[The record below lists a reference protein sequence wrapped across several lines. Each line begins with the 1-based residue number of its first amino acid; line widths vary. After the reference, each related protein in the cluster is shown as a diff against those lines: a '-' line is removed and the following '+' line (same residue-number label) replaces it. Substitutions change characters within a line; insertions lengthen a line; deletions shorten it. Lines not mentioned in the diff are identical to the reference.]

1 MEKKKATEASEAD
14 KHAVILNVTPVVIG
28 EGVVPKGQLK
38 DVQVDAIIDPPGQSD
53 RMARPGDAEEIAEVA
68 RSMREVG
75 QLQPVMVEEIGDGSY
90 RRVFGHRR
98 IAAARLNGAKTVLA
112 IVVPTLAPDVRRT
125 IVAVENIHRKDLNP
139 AEEHLA
145 VAELL
150 ELQVLNAAVQIGAV
164 IQHGAHMGHKITA
177 ELAKSVN
184 EAAAVA
190 GTNAAV
196 PLALYRR
203 DFLAMPDVRARACEI
218 VAAMLAKPSSWVR
231 DRMYIGRLSL
241 KARALVLAGKLPL
254 VHAREIAK
262 VADPELRDDLAAA
275 YAAGGDEAISDTEP
289 GPLEDLQAEV
299 ANRVFSLKQVPW
311 QVGASFAGKPAC
323 DGCPN
328 NSATSPGLFEH
339 GGDASTEMHAGIGRG
354 IADATK
360 GDVCTDHRCFAEKL
374 RAAKSLLASTA
385 KAVVDSEKQPSRTAT
400 EVLKPAAIREKVEA
414 RLATAKASPI
424 KRGTAT
430 PTAADLKKA
439 AMRDARAQ
447 WVAAMEARA
456 NALEKKLVSL
466 LSKTPGALACFKIF
480 KETKLVQA
488 SQGVQP
494 GDQIKSPAAIKAL
507 LAHVKT
513 PTIAGIVKLEQAAG
527 LKFGLVDAYY
537 DGPSGLA
544 DIIAGE
550 LGIDIGKAPTIESFL
565 PTEIKE
571 MPQTKRVKAA
581 TADGPNGHAFDK
593 AAHRR
598 EEEEDED

>member
-1 MEKKKATEASEAD
+1 MAKKKAESAAEEQAFKTIAAP
-14 KHAVILNVTPVVIG
+14 IVIG
-28 EGVVPKGQLK
+28 EGVVPKGKLK
-38 DVQVDAIIDPPGQSD
+38 DVPVDDIIDPRGPSD
-53 RMARPGDAEEIAEVA
+53 RMERPGDSEEIAEVA

-75 QLQPVMVEEIGDGSY
+75 QLQPVMVEEIGDGSF

-125 IVAVENIHRKDLNP
+125 IVAVENIQRKDLNP

-150 ELQVLNAAVQIGAV
+150 ELQVLNAAVQVGAV
-164 IQHGAHMGHKITA
+164 IQHGAHMGHKFTA

-184 EAAAVA
+184 EAAAVV
-190 GTNAAV
+190 GTNTAV
-196 PLALYRR
+196 ALSIYRR
-203 DFLAMPDVRARACEI
+203 DFMAMPDVRARACEI

-262 VADPELRDDLAAA
+262 VADPELRDELAAA
-275 YAAGGDEAISDTEP
+275 YAAGGDDSISDTEA
-289 GPLEDLQAEV
+289 GPLEELQTEV

-311 QVGASFAGKPAC
+311 QVGVAFAGKPAC

-385 KAVVDSEKQPSRTAT
+385 KSVVDSEKQPSKTAT

-414 RLATAKASPI
+414 RRATAKASPL
-424 KRGTAT
+424 KRGNAT
-430 PTAADLKKA
+430 PTAADVKKA
-439 AMRDARAQ
+439 AMRDARNQ
-447 WVAAMEARA
+447 WVGAMEARA

-494 GDQIKSPAAIKAL
+494 GDQIKSAAAIKAL

-544 DIIAGE
+544 DIIAAE
-550 LGIDIGKAPTIESFL
+550 LGIDMGKAPTVEQFL
-565 PTEIKE
+565 PKDIRE
-571 MPQTKRVKAA
+571 MPKTKRVKALI
-581 TADGPNGHAFDK
+581 ADGTNGEAFDK
-593 AAHRR
+593 AAHHHKD
-598 EEEEDED
+598 EEDEE

>member
-1 MEKKKATEASEAD
+1 MAKKKAESVAEEQAFKTIAAP
-14 KHAVILNVTPVVIG
+14 IVIG
-28 EGVVPKGQLK
+28 EGVVPKGKLK
-38 DVQVDAIIDPPGQSD
+38 DVPVDDIIDPRGPSD
-53 RMARPGDAEEIAEVA
+53 RMERPGDSEEIAEVA

-125 IVAVENIHRKDLNP
+125 IVAVENIQRKDLNP

-150 ELQVLNAAVQIGAV
+150 ELQVLNAAVQVGAV

-196 PLALYRR
+196 PLAIYRR
-203 DFLAMPDVRARACEI
+203 DFLAMPDVRSRACEI
-218 VAAMLAKPSSWVR
+218 VAAMLAKPTTWVR

-262 VADPELRDDLAAA
+262 VADPDLRDEMAAA
-275 YAAGGDEAISDTEP
+275 YAAGGMESISDTEP
-289 GPLEDLQAEV
+289 GPLEDLQHEV
-299 ANRVFSLKQVPW
+299 ANRIFSLKQVPW
-311 QVGASFAGKPAC
+311 QVEASFAGKPAC
-323 DGCPN
+323 VGCPN

-339 GGDASTEMHAGIGRG
+339 GGDVSTEMHGGIGRFAKAVG
-354 IADATK
+354 QS
-360 GDVCTDHRCFAEKL
+360 DVCTDHRCFAEKL
-374 RAAKSLLASTA
+374 RAAKSLLAGAA
-385 KAVVDSEKQPSRTAT
+385 KAVVDAEKQPSKTAT

-414 RLATAKASPI
+414 RRATSKSTLQ
-424 KRGTAT
+424 RGKAT

-439 AMRDARAQ
+439 AMREAEVKWRR
-447 WVAAMEARA
+447 AMEERA
-456 NALEKKLVSL
+456 NTLEKKLVSL

-480 KETKLVQA
+480 RETKVVQA
-488 SQGVQP
+488 SQGTEP
-494 GDQIKSPAAIKAL
+494 GGQIKGAAAIKNL
-507 LAHVKT
+507 LADVRK
-513 PTIAGIVKLEQAAG
+513 PTVAGLIKLEQAAG
-527 LKFGLVDAYY
+527 LKFGLIDSYY

-544 DIIAGE
+544 DIIATE
-550 LGIDIGKAPTIESFL
+550 LGIDLGKAPTVEQFL
-565 PTEIKE
+565 PKDIKD
-571 MPQTKRVKAA
+571 MPATKRVKAA

-598 EEEEDED
+598 EEEEDEE